1 MTSTYRTPGARL
13 LSAFGTVLLAS
24 LLSACGNA
32 YRAPPPQP
40 PPDLTVLYGVD
51 PESRSLYT
59 LDTALGVHSIVG
71 SPGPSRLDDPAA
83 MAIRPADG
91 EIFVYNN
98 AENTGVRS
106 YWGLVRLD
114 RCTGFAT
121 RMGPDALP
129 RTEMTAMAFAPDG
142 QLVSFGQAQARD
154 GSNNHMLYELDPDTG
169 DFTAIG
175 PVEGSAQYSISA
187 ADFHPDGDLY
197 AIGTLADASGSNLQF
212 LLIVDTETG
221 RPSIV
226 GEISPEIAFVSAI
239 AFKPSG
245 KLLGTGAYASGG
257 RILFEINV
265 ATGGVSSVR
274 RATVAA
280 RGMGFAPPLRC

>member
-1 MTSTYRTPGARL
+1 MANTSRVNGSRL
-13 LSAFGTVLLAS
+13 VAAAGLSLLA
-24 LLSACGNA
+24 LQLAGCGNA

-40 PPDLTVLYGVD
+40 PPNLTVLYGVD
-51 PESRSLYT
+51 PEFQSMYT
-59 LDTALGVHSIVG
+59 LDTALGVHSIIG
-71 SPGPSRLDDPAA
+71 SPGPSRLDEPAA
-83 MAIRPADG
+83 MAIRPRDG
-91 EIFVYNN
+91 EVFVYNN
-98 AENTGVRS
+98 AEATGVRN

-114 RCTGFAT
+114 RCSGFAT

-129 RTEMTAMAFAPDG
+129 RTEMAAMAFAADG
-142 QLVSFGQAQARD
+142 RLFGFGRPEANDD
-154 GSNNHMLYELDPDTG
+154 GSSHVLYELDPDTG

-175 PVEGSAQYSISA
+175 SVEGSAQYSISA

-197 AIGTLADASGSNLQF
+197 AIGSLVETNGNTLQF
-212 LLIVDTETG
+212 LLIVDTDTG

-226 GEISPEIAFVSAI
+226 GEISPDIAFTSAI

-257 RILFEINV
+257 KILFEINV

-274 RATVAA
+274 RSTVAA